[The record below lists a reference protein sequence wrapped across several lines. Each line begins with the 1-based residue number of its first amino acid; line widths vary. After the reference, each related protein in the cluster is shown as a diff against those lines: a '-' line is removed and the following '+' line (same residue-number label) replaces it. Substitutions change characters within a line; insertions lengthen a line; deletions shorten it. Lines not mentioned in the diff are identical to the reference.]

1 MKTTKT
7 ATPETTAAELKLE
20 KWKLEMLAF
29 ELYCSGPQHG
39 DGDAAAAD
47 WRNTT
52 DADRQEWRDK
62 AFVTLEALEVC
73 GIQVRVKSE
82 AKLTVAFTE
91 LRTIPATVAYELG
104 E

>member
-29 ELYCSGPQHG
+29 ELYCSGPPR
-39 DGDAAAAD
+39 GDAAAAN

-62 AFVTLEALEVC
+62 AFETLEALEVC

-82 AKLTVAFTE
+82 TKLTVAFTE